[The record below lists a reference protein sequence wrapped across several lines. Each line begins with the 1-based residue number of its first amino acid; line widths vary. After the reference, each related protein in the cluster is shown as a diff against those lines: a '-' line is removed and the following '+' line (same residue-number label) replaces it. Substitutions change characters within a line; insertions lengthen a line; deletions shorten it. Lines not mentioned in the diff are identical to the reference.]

1 MLTLPPSTYGE
12 LTKVGSLRHNA
23 YSHSINSTSRS
34 DEQFPGRYRGMYPTV
49 TA

>member
-12 LTKVGSLRHNA
+12 LMKVGNLRHNA
-23 YSHSINSTSRS
+23 HTHSINSTSWS
-34 DEQFPGRYRGMYPTV
+34 DEHFPGRCRGMYPAV